1 MGETEST
8 KLKIDQETDGKKCRN
23 HGSTDR
29 IFLVV
34 VDDSDEMLQAMRF
47 ACRRALHTGGRVALL
62 YVIEPAEFNHW
73 AAVGDLMQEE
83 AREEAEAR
91 LNKLGEEVLEY
102 SGQIPVLYMREGDR
116 RDELVKLVNED
127 DQVSILVL
135 GASSGSGGP
144 GPLLTALMGKH
155 IGKLRVPITVVPDNL
170 EPAEIDEIS

>member
-1 MGETEST
+1 M
-8 KLKIDQETDGKKCRN
+8 
-23 HGSTDR
+23 
-29 IFLVV
+29 
-34 VDDSDEMLQAMRF
+34 
-47 ACRRALHTGGRVALL
+47 L

-83 AREEAEAR
+83 ARAEAEN
-91 LNKLGEEVLEY
+91 LMQKMGEEVLEY

-127 DQVSILVL
+127 DQISILVL

-170 EPAEIDEIS
+170 EPADIDEIS

>member
-1 MGETEST
+1 MSETESS
-8 KLKIDQETDGKKCRN
+8 DQSAANKQRRD
-23 HGSTDR
+23 HGSKDR

-73 AAVGDLMQEE
+73 MAVGDLMQEE
-83 AREEAEAR
+83 AREEAERR
-91 LNKLGEEVLEY
+91 LQDMAEEVQEY
-102 SGQIPVLYMREGDR
+102 SGQMPVLYVREGDR
-116 RDELVKLVNED
+116 RDELLKLVNED
-127 DQVSILVL
+127 EQISILVL

-170 EPAEIDEIS
+170 EPAAIDEIS